1 MSALTD
7 LVSEFVDQLSAAIE
21 TDALARARAKVETV
35 LGNGH
40 DHSRRLTLI
49 GRPGRPRK
57 KPPIQLCPVPGC
69 RRPAAPV
76 FGMVCAEHKKVSKA
90 KIRQY
95 REARRAAK
103 KSGKAVPKRTVD
115 GAKAKKPASQQAK
128 AKRKAKSPTRSS
140 GATRKRAAGHK
151 KAPTAAAPT
160 AQAVTAAAAA

>member
-7 LVSEFVDQLSAAIE
+7 LVSAFVDQLSAVIE
-21 TDALARARAKVETV
+21 TDALARARANVEAA
-35 LGNGH
+35 LGSGH
-40 DHSRRLTLI
+40 GRSHHLAII
-49 GRPGRPRK
+49 GRAGRPRK

-103 KSGKAVPKRTVD
+103 KSGKAEPKR
-115 GAKAKKPASQQAK
+115 
-128 AKRKAKSPTRSS
+128 
-140 GATRKRAAGHK
+140 
-151 KAPTAAAPT
+151 
-160 AQAVTAAAAA
+160 AVTGIGAPIHSTATTSV